1 MIATPRLQ
9 FQSAISLLDS
19 ILLLILSTLLLI
31 YQTCKEKIKVKFKKG
46 KVILVLRNCYQIV
59 VSVFHIEY
67 PDSREIYHYSEH
79 RQGFILVTTKKF
91 DKYGAILIIKSIKMF
106 QFDLM
111 IKFTQPVK
119 ALVSFGRAFFG
130 T

>member
-1 MIATPRLQ
+1 MVAILRLQ

-31 YQTCKEKIKVKFKKG
+31 YQTCKEKIKAEFKKG
-46 KVILVLRNCYQIV
+46 KVILVLRNYYQIV

-79 RQGFILVTTKKF
+79 RQGFILVTTN
-91 DKYGAILIIKSIKMF
+91 L
-106 QFDLM
+106 
-111 IKFTQPVK
+111 
-119 ALVSFGRAFFG
+119 
-130 T
+130 

>member
-31 YQTCKEKIKVKFKKG
+31 YQTCKEKIKAEFNKG

-59 VSVFHIEY
+59 VSAFHIEY
-67 PDSREIYHYSEH
+67 PDSRETHHYSEH
-79 RQGFILVTTKKF
+79 TRSEKIPDCF
-91 DKYGAILIIKSIKMF
+91 
-106 QFDLM
+106 
-111 IKFTQPVK
+111 
-119 ALVSFGRAFFG
+119 
-130 T
+130 